1 MIERR
6 SAKIGRPEFSAPLQQ
21 REARKLVDPSFLHL
35 YTSYSKERC
44 KENARERLRTYKL
57 NHLRNERQPL
67 SPLGQDATM

>member
-6 SAKIGRPEFSAPLQQ
+6 SAKIGRPEFSAPVYKLQQ
-21 REARKLVDPSFLHL
+21 RKMQ
-35 YTSYSKERC
+35 

-67 SPLGQDATM
+67 SPLGQDATVKTRV